1 MLGENG
7 AVSRPV
13 LGEMPERRAV
23 ARNTHYAAK
32 GAAHLQQVEGK
43 HRAEKG
49 VIVGEEN

>member
-1 MLGENG
+1 M
-7 AVSRPV
+7 

-32 GAAHLQQVEGK
+32 GAANLQQVEGK